1 MKAQVREDPTSCRVG
16 SRPGS
21 DQGHFEQM
29 SKVIFRSGLRWDL
42 IEKKWPAFREAF
54 AGFSITEV
62 AGFGEDD
69 IDRLLRNEG
78 IVRNERKLKATVQN
92 AREFL
97 AVRNEHGS
105 FAKYLAELG
114 RGGEE
119 AMCKALTKR
128 FSFLGG
134 STVLFFLRAVGEEMP
149 QTVERWR
156 ERR

>member
-54 AGFSITEV
+54 AGFEVTEV

-78 IVRNERKLKATVQN
+78 IVRNE
-92 AREFL
+92 
-97 AVRNEHGS
+97 HGS

-114 RGGEE
+114 QGGED